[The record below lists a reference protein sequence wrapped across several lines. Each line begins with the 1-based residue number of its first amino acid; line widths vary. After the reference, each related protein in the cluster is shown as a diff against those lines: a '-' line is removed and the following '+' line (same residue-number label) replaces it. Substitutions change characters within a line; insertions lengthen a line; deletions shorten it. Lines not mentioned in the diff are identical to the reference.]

1 MDKALHGKR
10 VVILGG
16 SSGIGLAVAQT
27 AAKEGAALVIG
38 SSSKVRIDQAL
49 AKLPKDA
56 VGHVVDLADEPAVK
70 ALFAG
75 LGAID
80 HLAFTAGDPLQLGP
94 IAATDISAARN
105 SFGVRFWGAY
115 IAAKY
120 GAANICPGGSII
132 FTSGLAGMRPRSGW
146 TLASS
151 ICSAVEG
158 LTRALAVE
166 LAPIRVNVVAPGMV
180 KTPLWRNMNEADRE
194 GLFRQT
200 AARLPIGHVG
210 EAEEVAQAYVYL
222 MQQTY
227 GTGQVLTIDGGAA
240 LV

>member
-1 MDKALHGKR
+1 MALNGKH

-16 SSGIGLAVAQT
+16 SSGIGLAVAQA
-27 AAKEGAALVIG
+27 AAKQGATVAVASSRRERIDEALAAL
-38 SSSKVRIDQAL
+38 
-49 AKLPKDA
+49 PKGA
-56 VGHVVDLADEPAVK
+56 TGHVLDVADEQEVK

-75 LGAID
+75 LGAFD
-80 HLAFTAGDPLQLGP
+80 HLVFTAGDALSLGP
-94 IAATDISAARN
+94 IADSDIPAAR
-105 SFGVRFWGAY
+105 SAFGVRFWGAY
-115 IAAKY
+115 MAAKY
-120 GAANICPGGSII
+120 GAANIRPDGSII

-146 TLASS
+146 SLASS
-151 ICSAVEG
+151 ICAAMEG

-180 KTPLWRNMNEADRE
+180 KTPLWANMQETDRE

-200 AARLPIGHVG
+200 AARLPVGHVG
-210 EAEEVAQAYVYL
+210 EADEIAQAYVYL
-222 MQQTY
+222 MRQTY